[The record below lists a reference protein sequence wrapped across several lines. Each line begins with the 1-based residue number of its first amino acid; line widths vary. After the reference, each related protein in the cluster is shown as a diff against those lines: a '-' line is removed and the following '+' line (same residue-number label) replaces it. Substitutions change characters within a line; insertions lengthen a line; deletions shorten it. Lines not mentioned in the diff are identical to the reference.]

1 MHCNHEPPQPL
12 WLQGSFG
19 RMNKMREKKFLCFF
33 NKCDNAGCLYKKP
46 ALDLLFPSRNA
57 TPCSNNAHHYR
68 HVSSMISSLYH
79 SPLPFPFLS
88 FFILFPFPFLEVN
101 MGIDIKHNKLRK
113 VKKTST
119 NSDDPYTRLLV
130 KLYRF
135 LARRTDSK
143 FNAVVLR
150 RLMMARSKK
159 QPLSVSKIAR
169 QMANSP
175 GTAVVVGT
183 VTDDVRMLETPKLSL
198 CALHVTAGARARILK
213 AGGEIITFDQLA
225 LRCPTGKGTVL
236 LQGTHGSVVPSLCS
250 CAPSCKQ
257 SLCPPAPFPPPPSGG
272 KTYEIPF
279 YFLPYTGPRKSR
291 EAQKHFTG
299 GKLGAPGTP
308 GGGVK
313 PFVRSKGRKFEKARG
328 RRSSRGFRN

>member
-1 MHCNHEPPQPL
+1 
-12 WLQGSFG
+12 
-19 RMNKMREKKFLCFF
+19 
-33 NKCDNAGCLYKKP
+33 
-46 ALDLLFPSRNA
+46 
-57 TPCSNNAHHYR
+57 
-68 HVSSMISSLYH
+68 
-79 SPLPFPFLS
+79 
-88 FFILFPFPFLEVN
+88 

-119 NSDDPYTRLLV
+119 NSEDPYARLLV

-135 LARRTDSK
+135 LTRRTESK
-143 FNAVVLR
+143 FNGVVLR
-150 RLMMARSKK
+150 RLMMARSKR
-159 QPLSVSKIAR
+159 QPLSISKIGR
-169 QMANSP
+169 QMTSTP
-175 GTAVVVGT
+175 GAIAVVVGT
-183 VTDDVRMLETPKLSL
+183 VTDDIRLLETPKITL

-225 LRCPTGKGTVL
+225 LRTPTGKGTVL
-236 LQGTHGSVVPSLCS
+236 LQ
-250 CAPSCKQ
+250 
-257 SLCPPAPFPPPPSGG
+257 
-272 KTYEIPF
+272 
-279 YFLPYTGPRKSR
+279 GPRKSR